1 MAVDPRYGNSSGYF
15 KDPTN
20 DEDLSVDTPRAVP
33 CSFEDGKFTWPRVL
47 SSDGEQLLK
56 IVYKLFTPEEKDLY
70 NAYRGRPTGTSE
82 RKPRSTSGT
91 RPKIQKEQEAESE
104 EPVQVVKHS
113 DESVATLKTLETL
126 AQCDRI
132 YGVSQIA
139 GITYVLCG
147 SYGSNVVHHIPRSI
161 VPDDEFDRLM
171 GGTA

>member
-20 DEDLSVDTPRAVP
+20 DEDFSVDTPRAVS
-33 CSFEDGKFTWPRVL
+33 CSFENGKFTWPLVL
-47 SSDGEQLLK
+47 TSDGEQLLK
-56 IVYKLFTPEEKDLY
+56 IVFRLFTPEEKELY
-70 NAYRGRPTGTSE
+70 NAYRGRSPSGST
-82 RKPRSTSGT
+82 RKPRESKVSK
-91 RPKIQKEQEAESE
+91 PKPEPVPE

-113 DESVATLKTLETL
+113 DESVATIKTLETL